1 MFLVQETLET
11 RGQIKKNGYHNKL
24 DVYPWGLRGESSE

>member
-11 RGQIKKNGYHNKL
+11 RGQIKKNGYHNK